1 MRTRRFRDPEEMIA
15 RATDVMERF
24 PLLAPLAKGIRDGQT
39 GRDAARRRAERRAR
53 HIARQA
59 RRMALFV
66 AGVVFLT
73 LFYGIGIGPIG
84 VGALM
89 LIVLATIAGLIG
101 IGVWGAEDLPQ
112 PAKLATAR
120 PAVLPAQV
128 DAWLDTKR
136 RALPALAA
144 PRIDAIS
151 AQLAALGPQLA
162 AVPAGDPT
170 ALELNRLLGKH
181 LPELVDRYEKVAPAQ
196 RKTAAPGAPTIE
208 RQLVDGLGLI
218 EAELVRVNDQL
229 GKDDRDAFAVQ
240 GKFLETRYGKD
251 GTLAP

>member
-1 MRTRRFRDPEEMIA
+1 MARARDPEEMLA
-15 RATDVMERF
+15 RASDLLDRW
-24 PLLAPLAKGIRDGQT
+24 PLTAPLAQGLREGRSA
-39 GRDAARRRAERRAR
+39 RDARRRRAERR
-53 HIARQA
+53 
-59 RRMALFV
+59 RRRIFRRLMTMFTVIILATVGTILFGLAV
-66 AGVVFLT
+66 T
-73 LFYGIGIGPIG
+73 PIGIGGWLVATLLTI
-84 VGALM
+84 
-89 LIVLATIAGLIG
+89 LACLA
-101 IGVWGAEDLPQ
+101 IGVWPAEDAP
-112 PAKLATAR
+112 PPMKLATAR

-144 PRIDAIS
+144 PKVDAIS

-181 LPELVDRYEKVAPAQ
+181 LPELIDRFEKVAPAQ
-196 RKTAAPGAPTIE
+196 RKVAEAPGMPTIE

-218 EAELVRVNDQL
+218 EAELIRVNDQL

-240 GKFLETRYGKD
+240 GKFLENRYGKD
-251 GTLAP
+251 GTLS

>member
-1 MRTRRFRDPEEMIA
+1 MARGRDLEETLA
-15 RATDVMERF
+15 RASDILDRW
-24 PLLAPLAKGIRDGQT
+24 PLTAPLAQGLREGQA
-39 GRDAARRRAERRAR
+39 GREAHRRRAERRRRRALR
-53 HIARQA
+53 RVLVMLAVIAFSLVA
-59 RRMALFV
+59 TTVFAFV
-66 AGVVFLT
+66 V
-73 LFYGIGIGPIG
+73 GPIG
-84 VGALM
+84 LGGWLLVTLLTFLAC
-89 LIVLATIAGLIG
+89 LATG
-101 IGVWGAEDLPQ
+101 IWPSEDA
-112 PAKLATAR
+112 PAPVKLATAK

-128 DAWLDTKR
+128 DAWLDAKR

-144 PRIDAIS
+144 PKVDAIS

-181 LPELVDRYEKVAPAQ
+181 LPELVARYEKVPDAQ
-196 RKTAAPGAPTIE
+196 RKMAETPGGPTIE

-218 EAELVRVNDQL
+218 EAELARVNDQL

-251 GTLAP
+251 GGL